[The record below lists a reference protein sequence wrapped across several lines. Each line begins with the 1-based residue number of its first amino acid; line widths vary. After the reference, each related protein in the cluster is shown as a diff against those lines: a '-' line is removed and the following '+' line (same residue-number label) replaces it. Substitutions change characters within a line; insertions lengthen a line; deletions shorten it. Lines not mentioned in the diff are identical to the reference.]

1 MQINEVVIDLGF
13 KPRPW
18 QLKCLSAIKRFSV
31 IVVHRRGGKTRLA
44 VQKLLD
50 AALKLRL
57 ERGRYAYIAPELK
70 QAKAVAWD
78 YLKHYA
84 SKIPGHQINE
94 SETWV
99 ELPNEGGS
107 RSRIRIYG
115 ADNPDSLR
123 GIYLDGAVMDEVA
136 QMRPETWG
144 EIILPTLADRTGW
157 AIFIG
162 TPKGVNLF
170 SDLYF
175 RAQSDPAWH
184 SVLFDIHATNCIP
197 TDELA
202 VLRANMSDQ
211 EWRQEML
218 CDFGASMDDSLISI
232 DQVNGALGK
241 HVREDQFSFA
251 PKIIG
256 VDVAQGGDRSV
267 IQPRQGLAAFNP
279 YIEHTTTPGEFA
291 DRVARKWDDWEAD
304 ACFVDGTAGYG
315 DVIIDRLTQLGRNPI
330 PVHFGSAAS
339 NPGYQNKRVEMCVAV
354 RDWLVGGGCLPNMA
368 EYRIDLTSVRKKP
381 DRSNGKLGLESK
393 ADLKARGLPSP
404 DLFDALALT
413 FASPVHKQSQVG
425 YSPHTVPRAQTDYD
439 PFQAA

>member
-1 MQINEVVIDLGF
+1 MQNEIVIDLGF

-18 QLKCLSAIKRFSV
+18 QLKCLAALKRFAV

-44 VQKLLD
+44 VQKLID
-50 AALKLRL
+50 AALKLKL

-84 SKIPGHQINE
+84 AKIPGHQINE
-94 SETWV
+94 SETWI

-144 EIILPTLADRTGW
+144 EIILPTLADRIGW

-162 TPKGVNLF
+162 TPKGINLF
-170 SDLYF
+170 SDLYY
-175 RAQSDPAWH
+175 RAQADPSWH
-184 SVLFDIHATNCIP
+184 SVLFDINDTNCIP
-197 TDELA
+197 ADELA

-218 CDFGASMDDSLISI
+218 CDFGASMDDVLIQI
-232 DQVNGALGK
+232 DLVNSALGRHIPPEK
-241 HVREDQFSFA
+241 YNFA
-251 PKIIG
+251 AKVLG

-267 IQPRQGLAAFNP
+267 IQPCQGLAAFVP
-279 YIEHTTTPGEFA
+279 YIEHTTKPGEFA
-291 DRVARKWDDWEAD
+291 DRVARKWDEWEAD

-315 DVIIDRLTQLGRNPI
+315 DVIVDRLTQLGRNPI
-330 PVHFGSAAS
+330 PVNFGSAAN
-339 NPGYQNKRVEMCVAV
+339 NPGFANKRVEMCVAV
-354 RDWLVGGGCLPNMA
+354 RDWLIAGGCLPNMV

-381 DRSNGKLGLESK
+381 DRSTGKLNLESK

-404 DLFDALALT
+404 DLFDALGLT
-413 FASPVHKQSQVG
+413 KASPVHKYEPLSYSLSTVPKAVTE
-425 YSPHTVPRAQTDYD
+425 YSPWDRE
-439 PFQAA
+439 